1 MISST
6 QFLIFDFLF
15 QGFLRFPQSPLTVFH
30 SRLYSSLGMKLF
42 RSTSR
47 LLIAAAR
54 YMASRIGREDL
65 DDQYKSYKLFL
76 RVLTRALTGEYTNLG
91 IFEV

>member
-1 MISST
+1 
-6 QFLIFDFLF
+6 
-15 QGFLRFPQSPLTVFH
+15 
-30 SRLYSSLGMKLF
+30 MKLF

-54 YMASRIGREDL
+54 YMASRIGREEL

-76 RVLTRALTGEYTNLG
+76 RVLTRALTGEYTNFG
-91 IFEV
+91 IFEVWVPSFPIFPPPLSFRFSMSPSEVEYEVAI